1 MKDHPLVAINYRCV
15 APKYQGKK
23 LKNTKMHHET
33 TFLEIGSDIKKRRQY
48 IIDLRIV
55 YGLSLEEFIAI
66 LRKVP
71 FQKTVKDKLKNI
83 FYYLCYGGNPMNIT
97 EDMVK

>member
-23 LKNTKMHHET
+23 LKTTKIHHET
-33 TFLEIGSDIKKRRQY
+33 TFLEIGADIKKRRQF
-48 IIDLRIV
+48 IIDLRVV

-71 FQKTVKDKLKNI
+71 FQKTVKDKMKTA
-83 FYYLCYGGNPMNIT
+83 FTYLCNKGNPMNIT